1 MELLDYW
8 KLARRWWWLALIPPL
23 IVGAYGLATYRAPG
37 ITYSGAVR
45 YTVGQPAG
53 TGGSSGFDANY
64 YRWLTS
70 EYIASGVKDW
80 VRGEA
85 FARAVSAELAARG
98 VDISAAALRG
108 GLAAD
113 NVRSMLTVY
122 VTWPDPAQAVAIF
135 EAATTV
141 LQTQNA
147 AVFPQLGGQA
157 TEVVPLDAPA
167 VGPVSPGLRSRLDL
181 PLKVALALG
190 VGVALA
196 LAAHYLDPFVRE
208 RRELEAM
215 GLGVIG
221 EIPKK

>member
-1 MELLDYW
+1 MELHQYVNIL
-8 KLARRWWWLALIPPL
+8 RRWWWLILIPPL
-23 IVGAYGLATYRAPG
+23 VVAAYGLATYRAPG
-37 ITYSGAVR
+37 LTYSGAVR

-53 TGGSSGFDANY
+53 LADTAGYDPNY

-80 VRGEA
+80 ARGEA

-98 VDISAAALRG
+98 LDIPSGALRG
-108 GLAAD
+108 ALAAD

-122 VTWPDPAQAVAIF
+122 LTWPDPAQAISIF
-135 EAATTV
+135 DAATAV

-147 AVFPQLGGQA
+147 SVFPQLGGLA
-157 TEVVPLDAPA
+157 AEVVPLDAPG
-167 VGPVSPGLRSRLDL
+167 VGPISPGLRSRLDL
-181 PLKVALALG
+181 PLKIALALA
-190 VGVALA
+190 VGAGLA

-221 EIPKK
+221 EIPRK